1 MPTHTIHNLTDLQ
14 ALAAT
19 VLAKQPRVIALS
31 GPLGAGKTTLTQAIG
46 KLVRVRGDITSPTYT
61 LQHIHPCQHTDY
73 DTVVHIDAYRIAGPH
88 ELPALDL
95 AHWCSRPKTL
105 VIIEWAEKLKDA
117 LELYAPVWVEMTL
130 HGTRRRATIR

>member
-1 MPTHTIHNLTDLQ
+1 MPTYTLHNLTDLQ
-14 ALAAT
+14 TLAAT
-19 VLAKQPRVIALS
+19 VLAKQPRVIALT
-31 GPLGAGKTTLTQAIG
+31 GPLGAGKTTLTQAMG

-95 AHWCSRPKTL
+95 THWCSRPKTL
-105 VIIEWAEKLKDA
+105 VIVEWAEKLKTDLA
-117 LELYAPVWVEMTL
+117 MYAPVWVEL
-130 HGTRRRATIR
+130 SLRGQQRRAIVR